1 MHLVTHLSMLGLCLA
16 FTRLAQAGAP
26 ATPLEPARA
35 APAALP
41 PVEYDDYRL
50 TLLAVDAASVSLL
63 VLGGLA
69 SENEGVATAFVVS
82 GLAGY
87 ALGAPIVHFERNQTG
102 RAVGSFALRV
112 GLPAPGILIAATGAA
127 SCEAD
132 SADTSDTDE
141 YEDDSGWCAVAAV
154 GFGGLLAVGGALAA
168 MIVDDTVLG
177 KAPKP
182 WPPEEKTRGESTF
195 RLGVVPL
202 VEPRRKTAG
211 LSLVG
216 AF

>member
-1 MHLVTHLSMLGLCLA
+1 MLGLCLFFA
-16 FTRLAQAGAP
+16 RVAQAGAP
-26 ATPLEPARA
+26 TTPPEAART
-35 APAALP
+35 APSALP

-87 ALGAPIVHFERNQTG
+87 ALGAPIVHFERHQTG

-112 GLPAPGILIAATGAA
+112 GLPTPGILIAASGAA
-127 SCEAD
+127 SCENDAAD
-132 SADTSDTDE
+132 SSDTDE

-154 GFGGLLAVGGALAA
+154 AFGGFLAVGGALTA
-168 MIVDDTVLG
+168 MIIDDSVLG

-182 WPPEEKTRGESTF
+182 WRPNEKARGGSTF